1 MEIESMFL
9 LGWSDWYPF
18 QFMCGLV
25 VVIMILAVIAVVL
38 FHVVIARIMNMH
50 PFKCSGCGKML
61 DAGNVPPGTRVQ
73 CPKCQAV
80 SVTRTKWKKYN

>member
-1 MEIESMFL
+1 MVEIESIFL
-9 LGWSDWYPF
+9 LGIFEPF
-18 QFMCGLV
+18 VWLFWIGAGLTLL
-25 VVIMILAVIAVVL
+25 VIIAAVLVWLAIAV
-38 FHVVIARIMNMH
+38 FMNMH
-50 PFKCSGCGKML
+50 PFKCSGCGKLL